1 LYEKLTEHIM
11 KLNFK
16 HSNLD
21 DAILFVKKVGK
32 IIVYLVVFVYDMF
45 ITKNSEIYIPS
56 IKK

>member
-1 LYEKLTEHIM
+1 M